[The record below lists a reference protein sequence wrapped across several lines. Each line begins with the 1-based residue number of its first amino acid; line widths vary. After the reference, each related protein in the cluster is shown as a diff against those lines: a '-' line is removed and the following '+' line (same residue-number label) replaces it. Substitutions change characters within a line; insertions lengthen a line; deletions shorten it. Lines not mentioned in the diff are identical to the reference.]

1 MIRPIPV
8 RPSKEPERSSAHR
21 VPLRAK
27 LGDLGGIFVKS
38 VSAWVDH
45 SASSLGAA
53 LAFYTLFSVA
63 PILIIALII
72 AGYFFGPHTAE
83 TELLVQL
90 RELTGNAGADAVR
103 GVLASA
109 EYSDKKGMAAVFG
122 VVTLIVGATSVFGE
136 LQHALDVIW
145 SSTRQPD
152 AGWWGM
158 VRRRLLSFGMVLG
171 VGFLLL
177 VSLIVSAVLAAF
189 GGWLQ
194 ARVPGLAVTLPIL
207 DVILSLGMTVVLFA
221 MIYKYIPRET
231 IAWRDVWVGAA
242 VTAFLFAV
250 GKSLIGFYLGRS
262 SLGGAYGAAGSL
274 VVLLMWVYYSAQIF
288 LLGAEFTRA
297 FAYSRGSRVSP
308 MGALNAAAH

>member
-1 MIRPIPV
+1 L
-8 RPSKEPERSSAHR
+8 KEPERSSVHS

-38 VSAWVDH
+38 VSGWVDH

-63 PILIIALII
+63 PVLIIALTV

-83 TELLVQL
+83 TELLGQL
-90 RELTGNAGADAVR
+90 RDLTGDAGADAVR
-103 GVLASA
+103 SVLASA
-109 EYSDKKGMAAVFG
+109 QYSDRKGLAAVAG

-145 SSTRQPD
+145 SSTRTPD
-152 AGWWGM
+152 SGWWDM
-158 VRRRLLSFGMVLG
+158 LRRRLLSFGMVLG

-189 GGWLQ
+189 GGWLE
-194 ARVPGLAVTLPIL
+194 ARVPGVAVTLPIL
-207 DVILSLGMTVVLFA
+207 DVMVSLGMTVVLFA

-231 IAWRDVWVGAA
+231 IAWRDVWIGAA

-262 SLGGAYGAAGSL
+262 SFSGAYGAAGSL

>member
-1 MIRPIPV
+1 MRQ
-8 RPSKEPERSSAHR
+8 SKEPEKNCGHNVS
-21 VPLRAK
+21 LREK
-27 LGDLGGIFVKS
+27 LRDSGGIFVRS
-38 VSAWVDH
+38 VTGWMDH
-45 SASSLGAA
+45 SASSMGAA

-63 PILIIALII
+63 PILIIALSL

-83 TELLVQL
+83 TELLAQL
-90 RELTGNAGADAVR
+90 RDLTGDAGADAVR

-109 EYSDKKGMAAVFG
+109 QYSSKKGMAAVIG
-122 VVTLIVGATSVFGE
+122 IVTLIVGATSVFGE

-145 SSTRQPD
+145 SSTEKPES
-152 AGWWGM
+152 GWWGM
-158 VRRRLLSFGMVLG
+158 IRRRLLSFGMVLG

-177 VSLIVSAVLAAF
+177 VSLIASAVLAAF

-194 ARVPGLAVTLPIL
+194 ARLPGLAITLPIL
-207 DVILSLGMTVVLFA
+207 DLILSFAMTVLLFA
-221 MIYKYIPRET
+221 MIYKYVPRET

-262 SLGGAYGAAGSL
+262 SFSSAYGAAGSL

-297 FAYSRGSRVSP
+297 FAYSRGSHMSP
-308 MGALNAAAH
+308 SGALNAAAD